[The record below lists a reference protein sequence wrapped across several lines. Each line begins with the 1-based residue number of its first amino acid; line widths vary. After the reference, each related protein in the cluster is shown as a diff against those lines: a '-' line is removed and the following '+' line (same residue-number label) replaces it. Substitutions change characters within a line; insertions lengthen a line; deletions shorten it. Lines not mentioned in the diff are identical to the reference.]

1 VSVAE
6 KDELSKAEI
15 IANSVERIS
24 DSKGVGEIGKGL
36 GAGLVAI
43 GGALAFTG
51 VILAISFGSKWDGH
65 LHPQERC
72 FDFKEIS
79 GKSYK
84 VNSCTGEI
92 SEIEL
97 KPK

>member
-1 VSVAE
+1 MTKEEV
-6 KDELSKAEI
+6 SKAEI
-15 IANSVERIS
+15 IVSSVERIS
-24 DSKGVGEIGKGL
+24 DSRGVGEIGKGI
-36 GAGLVAI
+36 GAGLIAI
-43 GGALAFTG
+43 GIAAGFAG
-51 VILAISFGSKWDGH
+51 VIFALSFGSKWDGH

-72 FDFKEIS
+72 FDIKEIS

-97 KPK
+97 KSK